1 MIALTQTT
9 IAADAPLPSVQFR
22 GGLFTLMV
30 LRVGNPRDQAFFTA
44 LLEKV
49 SKTPDF
55 FRHAPIVL
63 DLRELNDAPP
73 FNMAELVRRLRQHQL
88 VPVGVQHGTD
98 EQNKAAV
105 NCGLS
110 LMPGGGTARDVP
122 AIQPTANQ
130 TAHQASGGVAAPQPA
145 GPAAAP
151 VQGSG
156 TLVVDR
162 PVRSGSQVYAR
173 QADLIVLAPISH
185 GAELLADGHIHV
197 YGPLRGR
204 AHAGVSGDEQA
215 RVFCH
220 SLDAE
225 LVSIAGRWRV
235 RDDIP
240 EDLIGRPVQVS
251 LAGERLAIEPL
262 G

>member
-1 MIALTQTT
+1 MTALTQINT
-9 IAADAPLPSVQFR
+9 AAAAPLPTVQFR

-30 LRVGNPRDQAFFTA
+30 LRVANPRDQAFFSA

-49 SKTPDF
+49 SRTPDF
-55 FRHAPIVL
+55 FRNAPVVL
-63 DLRELNDAPP
+63 DLRDLADAPP

-88 VPVGVQHGTD
+88 VPIGVQHGTD
-98 EQNKAAV
+98 EQNLSAV

-110 LMPGGGTARDVP
+110 VMPGGAPARDP
-122 AIQPTANQ
+122 APSGSPARSTGSEQSAPTA
-130 TAHQASGGVAAPQPA
+130 AATPPA
-145 GPAAAP
+145 

-204 AHAGVSGDEQA
+204 AHAGVSGDEGA
-215 RVFCH
+215 RIFCH

-235 RDDIP
+235 RDDMP
-240 EDLIGRPVQVS
+240 EHLIGRPVQIS

>member
-1 MIALTQTT
+1 MTALTQTT
-9 IAADAPLPSVQFR
+9 IAADTTLPSVQFR

-30 LRVGNPRDQAFFTA
+30 LRVQNPRDQAFFTA

-63 DLRELNDAPP
+63 DLRELGDAPP

-88 VPVGVQHGTD
+88 VPVGVQNGTE

-122 AIQPTANQ
+122 AIQPATPQ
-130 TAHQASGGVAAPQPA
+130 QSG
-145 GPAAAP
+145 AAAP
-151 VQGSG
+151 TPPAGSAAAPIQGSG

-225 LVSIAGRWRV
+225 LVSIAGCWRV

-240 EDLIGRPVQVS
+240 EHLIGRPVQVS

>member
-1 MIALTQTT
+1 MTALTQMTT
-9 IAADAPLPSVQFR
+9 AADAALPVIQFR

-30 LRVGNPRDQAFFTA
+30 LRVGNPRDHGFFTA

-63 DLRELNDAPP
+63 DLRELSDAPP

-88 VPVGVQHGTD
+88 VPVGVQNGTE
-98 EQNKAAV
+98 EQNKSAV

-110 LMPGGGTARDVP
+110 LLPGGSAGREVA
-122 AIQPTANQ
+122 A
-130 TAHQASGGVAAPQPA
+130 VAAPSPPQSGEKAPLQT
-145 GPAAAP
+145 PSSPNP

-173 QADLIVLAPISH
+173 QADLIVLAPISN

-225 LVSIAGRWRV
+225 LVSIAGCWRV

-240 EDLIGRPVQVS
+240 ENLIGQPVQVS